1 MAQKWQQKSLKLKP
15 NHTWKAKPG
24 YRIFVADRGAVRLD
38 FPESWVVKPAD
49 DCIRFHDAEPPNDT
63 CVLGVSYLRL
73 PPDVDWSALPLAEL
87 LKQVSKGGK
96 RKLRNSGQIHH
107 HPRRDLEV
115 AWIEATFIDPKEE
128 REAVACIALAR
139 GFNLQ
144 SLLTFDYWVE
154 DRARLHPIWKEVLGS
169 LQLGL
174 TIQDPTRGE
183 VLH

>member
-1 MAQKWQQKSLKLKP
+1 MAQKWQQKSLGLKP

-38 FPESWVVKPAD
+38 FPENWVVKPAA

-87 LKQVSKGGK
+87 LQQALNGGK
-96 RKLRNSGQIHH
+96 RKLRRNGQIHH
-107 HPRRDLEV
+107 LPRRDIEV
-115 AWIEATFIDPKEE
+115 AWIESTFTDPVEK
-128 REAVACIALAR
+128 REAFSCIALAR

-154 DRARLHPIWKEVLGS
+154 DRARLYPIWQEVLS
-169 LQLGL
+169 SVQLGL
-174 TIQDPTRGE
+174 SIKDPTVGE
-183 VLH
+183 TLH